1 MQRHSP
7 EFSKRLAHYGVAQVG
22 HDKIHITDPVTWD
35 KDNCPFTVKTIKTND
50 LDELKRL
57 IGVPDSD
64 AKQQS
69 DTHRYLSSLSTLPED
84 RIFDAASAYIYGD
97 SSTLK
102 QHKAAIES
110 KLGTREVQ
118 VATTNTLVVSSVI
131 TSSGINAIVADTIIF
146 EPGGQIVNIGVLT
159 INAGAIENLAT

>member
-1 MQRHSP
+1 M
-7 EFSKRLAHYGVAQVG
+7 
-22 HDKIHITDPVTWD
+22 
-35 KDNCPFTVKTIKTND
+35 
-50 LDELKRL
+50 
-57 IGVPDSD
+57 PDSD